1 VAVRGARGK
10 ARGKPRFPCRLR
22 FAVRRKSYHLEM
34 CKSAGAAEAKGPA
47 TKTLLA
53 EKSLSPS
60 AVCGLR
66 KPGMGGSLF
75 LVRVRLAA
83 RPSHGVHP
91 WVTGVSRTPR
101 GGIKTSTLALL
112 LLMIIP
118 AAAVLLLGL
127 WYAAIAAW
135 ALVLGRMGAVGF
147 DVGELERHRA
157 DRR

>member
-1 VAVRGARGK
+1 
-10 ARGKPRFPCRLR
+10 
-22 FAVRRKSYHLEM
+22 M